1 MKWIKKTF
9 KTWSL
14 FFILLTGGLV
24 LAGCEGSDSREKVDD
39 TVREISG
46 QKNVERMNQMK
57 KDIDDIQKKQAERLK
72 QLQ

>member
-1 MKWIKKTF
+1 MRWIKKTF

-14 FFILLTGGLV
+14 FIILLAGGLV

-39 TVREISG
+39 TVRELSG

-72 QLQ
+72 QMQ